1 MVTSPMPLT
10 SIAGPMMA
18 VLQFVSAHGCA
29 PTRYSASEISAAVA
43 ASSQANALLKGSS
56 YLWGATAAAESQGNL
71 CASNG
76 YNFGVLQLSRGNLPR
91 RTTPWAYMAQSLQ
104 RQVDIW
110 VAQVGNDSSSW
121 PAFQLLAEAQA
132 AGRPIGA
139 VLVTAGTM
147 AACVQFGPTIC
158 DNDVTALRKG
168 EPCGG
173 ARPVNINS
181 VLRNPSTATMDGN
194 GQTICSWGGG
204 IQAAIDADLLAR
216 AGSAFLAEAVALA
229 SDGPARTLVYSG
241 AIPTAVREPNAP
253 TAGGASA
260 QGVQSASIAA
270 GYCAVGSGR
279 LDLAY
284 CVKG

>member
-1 MVTSPMPLT
+1 MPVN
-10 SIAGPMMA
+10 SIAGPTMA

-43 ASSQANALLKGSS
+43 ASSQANAFLKGSS
-56 YLWGATAAAESQGNL
+56 YVWGAAAAAESQGNL

-91 RTTPWAYMAQSLQ
+91 RITPWAYMAQPLQ

-139 VLVTAGTM
+139 VVVTAGTV

-168 EPCGG
+168 QPCGG
-173 ARPVNINS
+173 ARPVNINN
-181 VLRNPSTATMDGN
+181 VLRNPATATMDGN

-204 IQAAIDADLLAR
+204 IQAAIDAELVADR
-216 AGSAFLAEAVALA
+216 AGSAFLAEAEALA
-229 SDGPARTLVYSG
+229 SDGTARAIAFSGTL
-241 AIPTAVREPNAP
+241 PTAVREPNAP
-253 TAGGASA
+253 TVGGPSAAGAE
-260 QGVQSASIAA
+260 SASISA
-270 GYCAVGSGR
+270 GYCAVGLGR